1 MGELLCAKNLDTRW
15 GKTLSPPPCSNS
27 GVMCEGSSGD
37 ARGKREAVSFF
48 LKEAMTHE
56 KSEIHYVQM
65 IGIRALLYVLHI
77 LL

>member
-1 MGELLCAKNLDTRW
+1 
-15 GKTLSPPPCSNS
+15 
-27 GVMCEGSSGD
+27 MCEGSSGD